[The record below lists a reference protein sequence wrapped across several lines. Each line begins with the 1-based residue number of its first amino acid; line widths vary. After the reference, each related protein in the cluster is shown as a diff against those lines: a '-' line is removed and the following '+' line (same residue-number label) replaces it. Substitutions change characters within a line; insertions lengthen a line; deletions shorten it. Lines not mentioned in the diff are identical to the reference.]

1 MWITLTWYIFL
12 NIFYNLKIKI
22 FQDMMLYQL
31 DFSDCEDA
39 GSKLFKKKKIC
50 YQPTWCRIQED
61 LNF

>member
-1 MWITLTWYIFL
+1 
-12 NIFYNLKIKI
+12 
-22 FQDMMLYQL
+22 MMLYQL